1 MSDSIFNEQATS
13 AEVVAPQPATVLPP
27 EVVEFV
33 GSGKKYSSVED
44 ALKSVPH
51 AQKHIQTLE
60 QELAQAKEEL
70 TKRRTTEE
78 LLEEIRSGIPSVEK
92 TSPIEINQDKLVQ
105 TVANVLAQRDAEAV
119 AQKNIST
126 ITSSFTAVFGD
137 KAEEKYTQLANE
149 SGLSVQQ
156 LNKLSASSPQAVLK
170 LAGLSSKQEGVPT
183 KTQSSVNT
191 EAMIQSG
198 SSHELSARVPK
209 GATTRDL
216 VAAWKAAGEKVKQQ
230 S

>member
-1 MSDSIFNEQATS
+1 MSETIFNEQATPPVT
-13 AEVVAPQPATVLPP
+13 ETTQPTTVLPP

-33 GSGKKYSSVED
+33 GDGKKYSTVED

-60 QELAQAKEEL
+60 QELAQTKDEL
-70 TKRRTTEE
+70 AKRRTTEE
-78 LLEEIRSGIPSVEK
+78 LLNEIKSGTTPVEK
-92 TSPIEINQDKLVQ
+92 TSPVGIDQDKLTA
-105 TVANVLAQRDAEAV
+105 TVTQVLAQREAEAN
-119 AQKNIST
+119 AKKNITSV
-126 ITSSFTAVFGD
+126 TSSFTAIYGD
-137 KAEEKYTQLANE
+137 KAEEMYTQIAND

-156 LNKLSASSPQAVLK
+156 LNKLSATSPQAVLK
-170 LAGLSSKQEGVPT
+170 LAGLTGKQEVSPA

-191 EAMIQSG
+191 EAFNQG
-198 SSHELSARVPK
+198 SSKETSARVPR

>member
-1 MSDSIFNEQATS
+1 LSESIFNEQATP
-13 AEVVAPQPATVLPP
+13 AEVTPQSAPVLPP
-27 EVVEFV
+27 EVIEFV

-60 QELAQAKEEL
+60 QELAQVKEEL

-78 LLEEIRSGIPSVEK
+78 LLDEIKSGIPPVEK
-92 TSPIEINQDKLVQ
+92 TSPVEINQDKITQ
-105 TVANVLAQRDAEAV
+105 TITHVLAQRDADERAR
-119 AQKNIST
+119 KNVST
-126 ITSSFTAVFGD
+126 VTSSLTAVFGD
-137 KAEEKYTQLANE
+137 KAEEKYIQLANE

-156 LNKLSASSPQAVLK
+156 LNTLSASSPQAVLK
-170 LAGLSSKQEGVPT
+170 LAGLTSKQEGAPI

-191 EAMIQSG
+191 EAMLQSG
-198 SSHELSARVPK
+198 SSHELSARVPR
-209 GATTRDL
+209 GATTKDL
-216 VAAWKAAGEKVKQQ
+216 VAAWKAAGEKAKQQ